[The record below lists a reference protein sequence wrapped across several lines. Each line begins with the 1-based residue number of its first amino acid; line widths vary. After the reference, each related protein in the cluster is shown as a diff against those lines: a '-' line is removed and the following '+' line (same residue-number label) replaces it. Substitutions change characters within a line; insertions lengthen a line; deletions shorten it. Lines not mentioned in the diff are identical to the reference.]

1 MSTLAVLFPGALNLV
16 PHEALNPV
24 LRSTISGII
33 TNRHGAW
40 HGSTVPASRST
51 TAALNLV

>member
-40 HGSTVPASRST
+40 HGSTVPPSRST
-51 TAALNLV
+51 TAAINLV